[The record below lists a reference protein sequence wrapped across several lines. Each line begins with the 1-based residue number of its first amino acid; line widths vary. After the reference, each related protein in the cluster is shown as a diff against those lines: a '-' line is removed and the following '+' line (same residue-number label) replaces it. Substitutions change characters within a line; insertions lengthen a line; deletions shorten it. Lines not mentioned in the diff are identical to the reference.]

1 MGTTQHYRCHEVYI
15 IDTRYTRMCSSVFFK
30 HKYLTMPSLPPA
42 DALIRAA
49 DDLTTS
55 LAGVIPPPSMT
66 TEAITQLINIF
77 KT

>member
-1 MGTTQHYRCHEVYI
+1 
-15 IDTRYTRMCSSVFFK
+15 
-30 HKYLTMPSLPPA
+30 MPSLPPA
-42 DALIRAA
+42 DALIQAA

-55 LAGVIPPPSMT
+55 LAGVIPPHSMT

>member
-1 MGTTQHYRCHEVYI
+1 
-15 IDTRYTRMCSSVFFK
+15 
-30 HKYLTMPSLPPA
+30 MPSLPPA

-49 DDLTTS
+49 DDLTTA

-66 TEAITQLINIF
+66 TEAIMQLINIF